1 MQSLLRPSGHDWMEI
16 MLRLSGDALLK
27 AFGCPAGRHNE
38 TRHGHARALAGLIVV
53 LGLSACGTVPVWDA
67 PLHLPDG
74 QVQVTADPRIG
85 PSDQARLEEMSV
97 AIEARLAQS
106 GERFS
111 ILALSGGGA
120 KGAYGA
126 GVLVGWSEA
135 GTRPE
140 FDVVTGV
147 STGALAAPFAFL
159 GPAWD
164 GQLRGAYLES
174 EAREIVTWRL
184 LSILVKPSL
193 FSSRAL
199 ESLVDRY
206 VTPELLAAIA
216 VEHDKGRRLIVVTTN
231 LGSESPV
238 IWDMGVLAKRTDPGG
253 VALFRQV
260 LVASASIPA
269 VFPPVMIAGLAPD
282 GSIVQ
287 EMHVDGGVTAPFLA
301 VPEQFLDMSG
311 SGAEEGDG
319 DIYILI
325 NSQIEPRARPAPVTA
340 GRILGRSYQAMSKST
355 TRAHVAATRAF
366 AARHGI
372 DFHLSGIPGDMEASS
387 FDFSPEAM
395 ERLFNVGRSRAAE
408 GRAWTS
414 ARARVV
420 PQALPAMSSWSGE
433 PLEK

>member
-1 MQSLLRPSGHDWMEI
+1 MQPLLRPSGRDWMDV
-16 MLRLSGDALLK
+16 MLRLNGGVCLK
-27 AFGCPAGRHNE
+27 SPAGLRHWRRDGS
-38 TRHGHARALAGLIVV
+38 TRALAGLIMV
-53 LGLSACGTVPVWDA
+53 LGLSACGTVPLWDA
-67 PLHLPDG
+67 PLRLPES

-85 PSDQARLEEMSV
+85 PADQARLNDLSAAV
-97 AIEARLAQS
+97 EARATLS

-126 GVLVGWSEA
+126 GVLVGWSAA
-135 GTRPE
+135 GVRPE

-159 GPAWD
+159 GSTWD
-164 GQLRGAYLES
+164 DQLRSAYLES
-174 EAREIVTWRL
+174 GTQEIVTWRL
-184 LSILVKPSL
+184 LSILMKPSL

-231 LGSESPV
+231 LGNETPV
-238 IWDMGVLAKRTDPGG
+238 IWDMGLLAKRTDPGG
-253 VALFRQV
+253 LALFRQV

-282 GSIVQ
+282 GAIVQ
-287 EMHVDGGVTAPFLA
+287 EMHVDGSVTAPFLA
-301 VPEQFLDMSG
+301 VPEQFIDMAG
-311 SGAEEGDG
+311 VAEEEGGG
-319 DIYILI
+319 DIYVLI
-325 NSQIEPRARPAPVTA
+325 NSQIEARTRPAPATA
-340 GRILGRSYQAMSKST
+340 GRILGRSYEAMSKAN
-355 TRAHVAATRAF
+355 TRAHLAATRAF
-366 AARHGI
+366 AARLGL
-372 DFHLSGIPGDMEASS
+372 DFHLSAIPADMDASS

-408 GRAWTS
+408 GKAWTS
-414 ARARVV
+414 TPATVV
-420 PQALPAMSSWSGE
+420 PPVFPATSSWSAE